1 MKTSQKGIN
10 LIKEFEGCKLTAY
23 KPVSSEKYFTIGYG
37 HYGADV
43 KSDLTITEQE
53 AENYLRADLQ
63 KFETGVDKAV
73 KVGITQNMFDALVS
87 FTYNCGIG
95 ALQSS
100 TLLKK
105 LNAGDFNGAANE
117 FLKWNKSGSSVLP
130 GLTRRR
136 QAERALFLEAPTL
149 TQVQSG
155 GSDLPYSV
163 RTTSNLNIRKSPNG
177 QIIGGVL
184 KGTTLKVWAIQTVGN
199 DKWGKNEKGFFS
211 LKYTERI

>member
-10 LIKEFEGCKLTAY
+10 LIKEFEGCQLTAY
-23 KPVSSEKYFTIGYG
+23 KCPAGVWTIGYG
-37 HYGADV
+37 HTGDV
-43 KSDLTITEQE
+43 KSGMTITEQE

-63 KFETGVDKAV
+63 KFEAGVDKAV

-117 FLKWNKSGSSVLP
+117 FLKWNKSGSNVLP

-136 QAERALFLEAPTL
+136 QAERALFLEASTL

-177 QIIGGVL
+177 QIIGSVL